1 MRSHLSIH
9 PFHPHERAAAD
20 GTQPQQAAAA
30 AAMSRPTPAAD
41 AEEAPPAPATPA
53 PTSDPSWSRAARYV
67 RTTMLSSSASRRE
80 PAAPSSATA
89 KAADLTKANT
99 FATPRDPSPGAAS
112 AAAAAANAKEMQAKT
127 SALAAA
133 REAAAA
139 AIHHE
144 GWMVRYGRRKIG
156 RSFFHT
162 RYFVLESKL
171 LAYYKKKPKD
181 SMVPLKSLLIDGNCR
196 VEDRG
201 LKTHHGQMI
210 YVLCVYN
217 KKEKEHQITMG
228 AYDIEDA
235 LAWKKKI
242 EQIIDQQDSMADK
255 NRKAFASMD
264 FDTELGGQF
273 AFSDHDSAAEEEEE
287 RPILTRRTTI
297 GNGPPESIRDW
308 TNEPDIGS
316 NQNEPSQFS
325 SKKNWRL
332 LRCQNGLRIFE
343 ELLEVDYLARSCSR
357 AMRAVGVVE
366 ATCEAIFGLVMSMD
380 VTRYEWDCSFRYG
393 SLVEEVDGH
402 TAIIYHKLQLH
413 WCPMLVWPRD
423 LCYVRYWRRNDD
435 GSYVVL
441 FRSVDHP
448 NCGRQRGYV
457 RAFIESGGFKIT
469 PLKCRNG
476 RPRTQVQHLMQIDL
490 KGWLLN
496 YSASFQYHTLLQIQN
511 CVAGLREYFSQT
523 DECHIAPRIPV
534 MEKMFDP
541 SADQKNPQPRAI
553 DKIKPLDKDQKD
565 GRNMS
570 IIEEESDED
579 DDYQVPEA
587 NIEDDSN
594 KSDNDAKPEE
604 PLEKIDLS
612 CFSGVLHRDPD
623 EKTRNCWT
631 VPDSTLFKV
640 RSKNFPTDKSKI
652 PAASYLMELAAIDW
666 FKDTKRMDNVGRQKG
681 CVAQLAAEKG
691 MHTFVANIQ
700 IPGSTHYS
708 IVMYFVT
715 NTMKKGSLLQRFFD
729 GDDEF
734 RNSRLKLIPAVPK
747 GSWIVRQSVG
757 STPCLLGKAV
767 DCSYIRAPGYLEV
780 DVDIGSSAV
789 ANGVLGLVFG
799 VVTTLV
805 VDMAFLI
812 QANTYEE
819 LPEQVI
825 GAARLAHVEPAAAI
839 VPDLDNTNSD
849 SKDSN
854 NDDNSNNNNSS
865 SNNNNATSS
874 EDDSSKKT
882 N

>member
-1 MRSHLSIH
+1 MR
-9 PFHPHERAAAD
+9 E
-20 GTQPQQAAAA
+20 
-30 AAMSRPTPAAD
+30 
-41 AEEAPPAPATPA
+41 
-53 PTSDPSWSRAARYV
+53 
-67 RTTMLSSSASRRE
+67 
-80 PAAPSSATA
+80 
-89 KAADLTKANT
+89 
-99 FATPRDPSPGAAS
+99 
-112 AAAAAANAKEMQAKT
+112 AAANAVQ
-127 SALAAA
+127 
-133 REAAAA
+133 
-139 AIHHE
+139 HE

-162 RYFVLESKL
+162 RYFVLETKL

-181 SMVPLKSLLIDGNCR
+181 NMVPLKSLLIDGNCR

-235 LAWKKKI
+235 LAWKNKI
-242 EQIIDQQDSMADK
+242 ELIIDQQQDSMTAKD
-255 NRKAFASMD
+255 RKAFASMD
-264 FDTELGGQF
+264 FDMDLGGQF
-273 AFSDHDSAAEEEEE
+273 SFSDHDSAAEDEEE

-297 GNGPPESIRDW
+297 GNGPPESIHDW
-308 TNEPDIGS
+308 TKEPDIGGAS
-316 NQNEPSQFS
+316 NQNEPIQFS

-332 LRCQNGLRIFE
+332 LRCHNGLRIFE

-402 TAIIYHKLQLH
+402 TAILYHRLQLH

-441 FRSVDHP
+441 FRSIEHP

-457 RAFIESGGFKIT
+457 RAFIESGGFKIS

-490 KGWLLN
+490 RGWLLN
-496 YSASFQYHTLLQIQN
+496 YSPSFQYHSLLQIQN

-523 DECHIAPRIPV
+523 DELHITPRIPV
-534 MEKMFDP
+534 MENMFDP
-541 SADQKNPQPRAI
+541 STVQKNQKNPEMESKTKPADRGQSDSKTMGII
-553 DKIKPLDKDQKD
+553 D
-565 GRNMS
+565 
-570 IIEEESDED
+570 EESDED
-579 DDYQVPEA
+579 EDYQVPEA
-587 NIEDDSN
+587 NIEEDTN
-594 KSDNDAKPEE
+594 KSDSDAKRTDE
-604 PLEKIDLS
+604 PPEKIDLS
-612 CFSGVLHRDPD
+612 CFSGILRRDPE
-623 EKTRNCWT
+623 EKSRNCWT

-652 PAASYLMELAAIDW
+652 PAPNYLMELAAIDW

-681 CVAQLAAEKG
+681 CVAQVAAEKG
-691 MHTFVANIQ
+691 MYTFVANIQ

-708 IVMYFVT
+708 LVMYFVT
-715 NTMKKGSLLQRFFD
+715 SSLKKGSLLQRFFD

-767 DCSYIRAPGYLEV
+767 DCSYVRAPGYLEV

-812 QANTYEE
+812 QANTYDE

-839 VPDLDNTNSD
+839 VPDLDNTSD
-849 SKDSN
+849 SNCKDSN
-854 NDDNSNNNNSS
+854 NDDNNNNN
-865 SNNNNATSS
+865 NNTSS
-874 EDDSSKKT
+874 EDDSSNKKT